1 MFKRIKVNPLDV
13 MKPYF
18 IMMAMNI
25 VVLTCWTIIAPLTYQ
40 RFNSDGTDEW
50 NRVIETYGVCTSK
63 SETRDANSFFPYV
76 IVLLIINISLLIIA
90 NIQSYRARTIQTEFS
105 ESKYIT
111 IIMASML
118 QVMIIGIP
126 CICLLW
132 NIPRAYF
139 VVMVLLISCVSL
151 AVLGFMFLPKI
162 VHTRRW
168 LKDKEE
174 KKHTTSDRAKVS
186 HTVRFAPTPG
196 MPPTHSIG
204 DGDDGLKI
212 AVMGKLKYI
221 GSYSNAKTSNTG
233 NTAASTIKANGHH
246 IEEEKQE
253 EGIDTQEAA
262 PNKAD
267 KGAANELDDIQTLE
281 EALKEIKKLRGK
293 LSDMN

>member
-1 MFKRIKVNPLDV
+1 MFKRIKVTAFDV

-18 IMMAMNI
+18 IMMAMNLI
-25 VVLTCWTIIAPLTYQ
+25 VLTCWTIVAPLTYQ

-63 SETRDANSFFPYV
+63 SDTRDANSFFPYV

-90 NIQSYRARTIQTEFS
+90 NVQSYRARTIQTEFS

-168 LKDKEE
+168 LKEKEE

-196 MPPTHSIG
+196 TAPSHSIG

-212 AVMGKLKYI
+212 AVMEKAKYI
-221 GSYSNAKTSNTG
+221 GSYSNVKVSNTG
-233 NTAASTIKANGHH
+233 NTASVVKDNVDHN

-253 EGIDTQEAA
+253 EGIDIQEAA
-262 PNKAD
+262 PNMVD
-267 KGAANELDDIQTLE
+267 KDANGVDDIQTLD
-281 EALKEIKKLRGK
+281 EALQEIKKLREK

>member
-1 MFKRIKVNPLDV
+1 MFKRIKVTETDV

-18 IMMAMNI
+18 IMMAMNLI
-25 VVLTCWTIIAPLTYQ
+25 VLTCWTIIAPLTYQ

-50 NRVIETYGVCTSK
+50 NRIIATYGVCTSK

-90 NIQSYRARTIQTEFS
+90 NVQSYRARTIQTEFS

-151 AVLGFMFLPKI
+151 VVLGFMFLPKI

-168 LKDKEE
+168 LQEKEE

-212 AVMGKLKYI
+212 AVMGKLKYL
-221 GSYSNAKTSNTG
+221 GSYSNAKASNAG
-233 NTAASTIKANGHH
+233 NGVSAVKDRGYHNT
-246 IEEEKQE
+246 EEEKQE
-253 EGIDTQEAA
+253 EGINIQEAA
-262 PNKAD
+262 PNKVD
-267 KGAANELDDIQTLE
+267 KGANELDDILTLD
-281 EALKEIKKLRGK
+281 EALEEIKKLREK
-293 LSDMN
+293 LSEME

>member
-1 MFKRIKVNPLDV
+1 MFKRIKVTETDV

-18 IMMAMNI
+18 IMMAMNLI
-25 VVLTCWTIIAPLTYQ
+25 VLTCWTIIAPLTYQ

-50 NRVIETYGVCTSK
+50 NRIIATYGVCTSK
-63 SETRDANSFFPYV
+63 SDTRDANSFFPYV
-76 IVLLIINISLLIIA
+76 IILLIINISLLIIA
-90 NIQSYRARTIQTEFS
+90 NVQSYRARTIQTEFS

-162 VHTRRW
+162 VHTKRW
-168 LKDKEE
+168 LQEKED

-212 AVMGKLKYI
+212 AVMGKLKYL
-221 GSYSNAKTSNTG
+221 GSYSNAKASNTG
-233 NTAASTIKANGHH
+233 NGVSAVKDNGHH

-253 EGIDTQEAA
+253 EGIDIQESA

-267 KGAANELDDIQTLE
+267 KGANELDDIQTLD
-281 EALKEIKKLRGK
+281 EALEEIKKLREK
-293 LSDMN
+293 LSDME